1 MELYPLGDLN
11 LIRNVGNELDEFI
24 DMYYWPCITAL
35 FDTNVDSSPVVI
47 DKYFIAH
54 GWSTNEAYSKL
65 SYLADNMH

>member
-24 DMYYWPCITAL
+24 DMYYWPYITAL
-35 FDTNVDSSPVVI
+35 FDTNVDSSPVVK

-54 GWSTNEAYSKL
+54 R
-65 SYLADNMH
+65 